1 VVAVIGFNPTK
12 KYSVTPSERKLV
24 LEKML
29 ENTGATN
36 IEVAGKV
43 RQIGEK
49 SGSAAFHVFH
59 HVLLFC
65 VVVL

>member
-1 VVAVIGFNPTK
+1 MVAVIGFNPTK
-12 KYSVTPSERKLV
+12 KYSVTPAERKLV

-43 RQIGEK
+43 
-49 SGSAAFHVFH
+49 
-59 HVLLFC
+59 
-65 VVVL
+65 